1 MKPMKQ
7 TIFRRLSFADM
18 PVHASLRLLAGLCC
32 SLLLLLCQSS
42 CRSDEDDT
50 RLPAPDHMAIL
61 SLRIGNSGAAA
72 ASTVSMEDQSV
83 SRAPITRTVNETAI
97 HTVDVLSFKVDPAE
111 PTNIKKGKFFYRS
124 RGVYTETTPGEG
136 KVQVTL
142 LGAQVAQTLVVIA
155 NARSRVDMLGAALDE
170 EKEAVMNRLTFDVAT
185 EASPDLSGGI
195 PMWGELPNEI
205 VGDNF
210 SPSTSPKTVTLIR
223 SVAKFTLVNP
233 PKDDPN
239 GKDFFYYYDGLRL
252 YNYRS
257 KGRIAP
263 DNYNAPDQKVITPT
277 VPAGA
282 RQAQG
287 TFTLLSSEVT
297 TGRIGIYEGKQKS
310 FYLCEVDNTV
320 RPSGGNALDDLCLI
334 VYVKTHDPS
343 NHPGV
348 THDGYYRL
356 DFKDYA
362 TDNPIDILRNHDY
375 RIVVDEVQG
384 LPADTPEE
392 AFNGNYTLKC
402 KIVPWNEVQEE
413 VIVDP
418 VKRINVDKG
427 KVVLERGS
435 ASVTTGQTLTI
446 TTENTGGWKIDPA
459 SIPNW
464 VTVTPSTSTTDGT
477 TTITIKAKQANKFH
491 SDKLKLV
498 GNNTNAVEKLIRINQ
513 IGKLPLEYVAE
524 YNLAGGFQYGTKPDD
539 LSLVTSAQ
547 TDPQLRWATNHN
559 NDQSGYYNWFICT
572 GNQIASYNPNTK
584 NLFNDPFFVT
594 GAGKGYHLPSCWE
607 WQSIFSYGLAIKFNE
622 LYSKNINEAIEFGGT
637 KNTYASSFFST
648 GNNICY
654 ALRYKQATDNP
665 NDGSSTADFPKV
677 TDNSMACAFR
687 YELVMS
693 AANINTNHLKVQCIY
708 VGDQNPLPTLSTI
721 SQESWW
727 NNLPTGKVI
736 TRIFSIPGF
745 FYVATPSGSATL
757 SNRGSFSSYL
767 SSTIYVVD
775 PESTLSMYINNLIA
789 SMNGYGRGYGYAV
802 RPFSNE

>member
-1 MKPMKQ
+1 MMKPMKQ

-18 PVHASLRLLAGLCC
+18 PVRAFLRLLAGLCC

-50 RLPAPDHMAIL
+50 RLPVLDHTAIL

-72 ASTVSMEDQSV
+72 PSTVSMEAQSV
-83 SRAPITRTVNETAI
+83 SRSPITRMVNETAI

-155 NARSRVDMLGAALDE
+155 NARRQVDMLGATVDE
-170 EKEAVMNRLTFDVAT
+170 EKEAVMSRLTFDVAT

-263 DNYNAPDQKVITPT
+263 DNYNAADRKVITPT

-287 TFTLLSSEVT
+287 TFTLLNSEVT

-334 VYVKTHDPS
+334 VHVKTHDPS

-356 DFKDYA
+356 DFKDY
-362 TDNPIDILRNHDY
+362 TMDNPIDILRNHDY
-375 RIVVDEVQG
+375 RIVVDEVQSF
-384 LPADTPEE
+384 PASTPEE
-392 AFNGNYTLKC
+392 AFNGHYTLKC

-413 VIVDP
+413 VIVDG
-418 VKRINVDKG
+418 VKRLNVDKREVYIPFSELSTGG
-427 KVVLERGS
+427 K
-435 ASVTTGQTLTI
+435 LTI
-446 TTENTGGWKIDPA
+446 TTENTSGWTIRDATPG
-459 SIPNW
+459 
-464 VTVTPSTSTTDGT
+464 VTVSKSSSTTDGT
-477 TTITIKAKQANKFH
+477 ETITVRTGPRRGSFKIKA
-491 SDKLKLV
+491 
-498 GNNTNAVEKLIRINQ
+498 GNVEMEIKVKRQ
-513 IGKLPLEYVAE
+513 GLPLDYVAE
-524 YNLAGGFQYGTKPDD
+524 YNLAGGGSKYGGKPDNA
-539 LSLVTSAQ
+539 SFVTSAQ
-547 TDPQLRWATNHN
+547 TDPQLRWATSHN
-559 NDQSGYYNWFICT
+559 NDQSGYYNWYVCKGQYHSHF
-572 GNQIASYNPNTK
+572 NPSIE
-584 NLFNDPFFVT
+584 NLFSDAFFTT
-594 GAGKGYHLPSCWE
+594 GEGKGYHLPSRWE
-607 WQSIFSYGLAIKFNE
+607 WNGILSFNGAKYNSWYGYPEKTV
-622 LYSKNINEAIEFGGT
+622 NEACEVGGIKKT
-637 KNTYASSFFST
+637 FACTYYSAPSDHV
-648 GNNICY
+648 CY
-654 ALRYKQATDNP
+654 AVRFLKATGAPTDDP
-665 NDGSSTADFPKV
+665 DSSLSDFPLA

-687 YELVMS
+687 YEWVSTSNNL
-693 AANINTNHLKVQCIY
+693 TNHLKVDCVYLGEAQA
-708 VGDQNPLPTLSTI
+708 STHVSLI
-721 SQESWW
+721 RS
-727 NNLPTGKVI
+727 VI
-736 TRIFSIPGF
+736 ENSPNVVTRIFP
-745 FYVATPSGSATL
+745 ATGYLGDTFQGEGPLHNRNGNAFLWSSTERDADTGWMEIVHRSAVI
-757 SNRGSFSSYL
+757 SSYQSKRL
-767 SSTIYVVD
+767 GA
-775 PESTLSMYINNLIA
+775 M
-789 SMNGYGRGYGYAV
+789 V
-802 RPFSNE
+802 RLFADE